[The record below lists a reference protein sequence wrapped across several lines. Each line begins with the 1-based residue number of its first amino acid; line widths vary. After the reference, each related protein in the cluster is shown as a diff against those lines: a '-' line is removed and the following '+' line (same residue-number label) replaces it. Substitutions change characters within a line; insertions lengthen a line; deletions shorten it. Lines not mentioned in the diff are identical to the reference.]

1 MSAPRDD
8 SVYVDHIRDSIAR
21 IEEYLRGVT
30 EADFMAAP
38 LIQDAVKHQ
47 IQIIGEASSRLSPA
61 FRDRSS
67 AIPWTD
73 IIGMR
78 HKIVHDYLGV
88 DLDQV
93 WETAVRDIPA
103 LKQQLQQ
110 L

>member
-8 SVYVDHIRDSIAR
+8 SVYIGHIRDSITR
-21 IEEYLRGVT
+21 IEDYLSGVT
-30 EADFMAAP
+30 EAEFMAAP

-47 IQIIGEASSRLSPA
+47 IQIIGEAASRLSPA
-61 FRDRSS
+61 FRDGTS
-67 AIPWTD
+67 AIPWKD
-73 IIGMR
+73 IVGMR

-88 DLDQV
+88 DLIQV

-103 LKQQLQQ
+103 LNQQLKQ